1 MTLPSRRALV
11 AVLLAAAALLAAVV
25 VLEQR
30 DEAPL
35 PDTPASAT
43 PPSAAQIE
51 RGRYLALAGNCAACH
66 TARGGSPYAGGPG
79 LATPFGTVFAS
90 NLTPHL
96 QTGIGAWTPAH
107 FWQAL
112 HHGRSRDG
120 RLLYPAFPY
129 PSYTQVTRQDA
140 DALFAYLGSLPAV
153 AKTNR
158 PHALRF
164 PYDSQFAL
172 RVWRA
177 LFFTPGVYQAD
188 TGKSAEW
195 NRGAYLVRGLGHCVA
210 CHAERNALGA
220 TSEKLELSGGLIPM
234 QNWYAPALGSPAEA
248 GVADWELPH
257 VVELLKTGRAPRASV
272 QGPMA
277 EVVYLSTQ
285 HLSQPDLQAIAVFL
299 KALPQTPAR
308 PAHKPIERDAAQ
320 LARGAKL
327 YEQHCADCHGDSGQG
342 AAPAYPTLAGNRAVT
357 LFSPANLIHVVLGGG
372 FAPATAG
379 NPRPYGMPP
388 FLQVLSDADIAAVL
402 SHIRASWGNEA
413 EPVSAVQV
421 LRLRGGE

>member
-90 NLTPHL
+90 NLTPHV

-129 PSYTQVTRQDA
+129 PSYTQVTRKDA

-153 AKTNR
+153 
-158 PHALRF
+158 
-164 PYDSQFAL
+164 
-172 RVWRA
+172 
-177 LFFTPGVYQAD
+177 
-188 TGKSAEW
+188 
-195 NRGAYLVRGLGHCVA
+195 GA
-210 CHAERNALGA
+210 
-220 TSEKLELSGGLIPM
+220 
-234 QNWYAPALGSPAEA
+234 Q
-248 GVADWELPH
+248 
-257 VVELLKTGRAPRASV
+257 V
-272 QGPMA
+272 Q
-277 EVVYLSTQ
+277 EVV
-285 HLSQPDLQAIAVFL
+285 
-299 KALPQTPAR
+299 R
-308 PAHKPIERDAAQ
+308 
-320 LARGAKL
+320 
-327 YEQHCADCHGDSGQG
+327 
-342 AAPAYPTLAGNRAVT
+342 
-357 LFSPANLIHVVLGGG
+357 
-372 FAPATAG
+372 
-379 NPRPYGMPP
+379 
-388 FLQVLSDADIAAVL
+388 
-402 SHIRASWGNEA
+402 
-413 EPVSAVQV
+413 
-421 LRLRGGE
+421 